1 MRNLKKQKKERAIGG
16 QILTDENQKK
26 NTSDNKNINEAG
38 KRGGF
43 IGIQREVLSI
53 YIRARE
59 REAHFKPALFPASLI
74 FQPLC
79 GILGNDKTMDRYK
92 ETFETWNKVASL
104 YQDKFMDL
112 DLYNDTYD
120 FICNSIAKDN
130 AKVLEIGCGPGNIT
144 KYLLSK
150 RPDFDIFGIDIAP
163 NMIELAKK
171 NNPTASFTIM
181 DSRQISDLNTKYD
194 GIVCGFC
201 LPYLSQPDSKK
212 FISDCYNLLN
222 ENGHLYLSF
231 VEGDPNK
238 SDFQVGSS
246 GDRTY
251 FYFYNLDDLTEQ
263 LKKNNFEQIKVFKVD
278 YKKAENEYDTH
289 TILTAKRKTTA

>member
-1 MRNLKKQKKERAIGG
+1 
-16 QILTDENQKK
+16 
-26 NTSDNKNINEAG
+26 
-38 KRGGF
+38 
-43 IGIQREVLSI
+43 
-53 YIRARE
+53 
-59 REAHFKPALFPASLI
+59 
-74 FQPLC
+74 
-79 GILGNDKTMDRYK
+79 MDRYK

-171 NNPTASFTIM
+171 NNPTASFAIM